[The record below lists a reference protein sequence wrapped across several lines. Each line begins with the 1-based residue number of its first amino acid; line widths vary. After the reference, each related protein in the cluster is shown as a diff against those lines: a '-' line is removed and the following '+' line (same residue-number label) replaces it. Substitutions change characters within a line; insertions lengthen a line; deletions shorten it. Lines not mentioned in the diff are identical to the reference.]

1 MKKVFL
7 AMLAFVAFSVLFT
20 SCKKDKHEDDK
31 IVTPKTSVPDELV
44 GKWSAGDFDIT
55 EFFSYNGS
63 SQPDAT
69 EMVAYSIA
77 KDGTAEQFIYFR
89 FNDGSNK
96 QTLTHRKGSVT
107 YNEAT
112 STLQFCAAEGTV
124 RNFVNTAKSE
134 ASIAKEGLYPT
145 YAPKYRQVSV
155 EPYQQHLFLIGTND
169 QDELIGFLK
178 GSW

>member
-1 MKKVFL
+1 MKKVFIAL
-7 AMLAFVAFSVLFT
+7 LMLSAVATFT
-20 SCKKDKHEDDK
+20 ACEKDDVKEER
-31 IVTPKTSVPDELV
+31 IETPKTTVPDELV

-55 EFFSYNGS
+55 EFFSYNGT

-89 FNDGSNK
+89 FDDGK

-107 YNEAT
+107 FNEAT
-112 STLQFCAAEGTV
+112 STLQFCPAEGTV
-124 RNFVNTAKSE
+124 RNFTGGTKSE
-134 ASIAKEGLYPT
+134 GKIAKEGLYPT
-145 YAPKYRQVSV
+145 YAPRYHNVIV
-155 EPYQQHLFLIGTND
+155 EPYQQHIFMGGIND
-169 QDELIGFLK
+169 LDEEVIFLK